1 MLVVCRKLKIP
12 WKITYSVSVNAFA
25 MESHGDWDSLEQIGT
40 IRSKWSNVKNR
51 CLGGACFLTQNAASV
66 ATIGVTLMLS

>member
-1 MLVVCRKLKIP
+1 MSTEVKYLCLGTFCLSDSDMLVVCRKLKIP

-40 IRSKWSNVKNR
+40 I
-51 CLGGACFLTQNAASV
+51 
-66 ATIGVTLMLS
+66 